1 MKLSTSKLM
10 YIVPNSLIKNVS
22 RQVLVAKKNS
32 PHIFFVAGVVG
43 TVASTVLACRA
54 TLKLSATLDDIKE
67 DIATVKDMHG
77 AVNSEQMILVG
88 SGEEK
93 PKRFIYSAEEWYKDE
108 IYIYSKASLKIVKLY
123 APSVIIGIASIGALT
138 GSHIQLVR
146 RNTALMAAYAAIQQ
160 AFEEYRERVRYQYG
174 EERELDIYHGATT
187 EAIVN
192 SEGDKI
198 DRKIVDP
205 NQHSMY
211 ARFFDEYSR
220 NWQKDPEINRIFVQ
234 CQQNY
239 ANHLL
244 RARGH
249 VFLNEVYDM
258 LGIDRSSAGQ
268 VVGWVINGEGD
279 NYVSFGMFDAYN
291 SAFLS
296 GAERSILL
304 DFNVDGVVYD
314 KI

>member
-205 NQHSMY
+205 NQYSMY
-211 ARFFDEYSR
+211 ARFFDEYSL